1 MNRLLKRCICGIL
14 TFALIFTSSAFTFD
28 INADAAGYTITKKK
42 MPFYLADETTKQ
54 NQYVYFVNG
63 KDIPYMD
70 MDDLTGLYKMIMQMR
85 GFNKY
90 DLKVKKKGNKYILT
104 RENGYKCVMD
114 FKKDKV
120 YFVDY
125 NAFNKSSDE
134 NTIMDMV
141 STPVKDAK
149 GRGIYLKRNASG
161 TVERYG
167 KDITMNLKNY
177 HIDLVRKGNKYYIP
191 LQTYYDIF
199 FWQNNL
205 PLLYNGEAV
214 FLVSMDGA
222 PLIDGEYNRTAYG
235 KLYYKNKLKKK
246 KLSKAM
252 TEFNYNELCFCLDH
266 TYGLKEAHNIKKFS
280 TLMRNT
286 GLKYYFM
293 SGNSKRIDQAMYI
306 LSTRYLDDVHTKYG
320 IPSYT
325 TGYTLRENLTTNY
338 GEGPARDAIFART
351 DDFKEARAKYYPNGV
366 PAYEEIG
373 DTAFI
378 TFDEF
383 AMFTSDTDYYKTPP
397 TADAKD
403 TMGIIAY
410 SVQQIL
416 RKGSPIKNVVLDL
429 SCNGGGAADTAVY
442 TIAAFLGKTR
452 LSLEDS
458 YTGALV
464 TSSYLCDTNFDHK
477 FDENDYLADK
487 GLNLYCLTSGVS
499 FSCGN
504 LVPCAFKQSGDV
516 TLVGQTTGGGAC
528 SVLWVSSA
536 AGGAIRISSPN
547 RLSFLK
553 NGAFYDV
560 DRGADPD
567 IYLAKKQSY
576 FDRKNLASMLK
587 TQK

>member
-1 MNRLLKRCICGIL
+1 MNRLLKRCFCGVLI
-14 TFALIFTSSAFTFD
+14 FALIFTSSAFTFD

-214 FLVSMDGA
+214 FLVSMDGG

-252 TEFNYNELCFCLDH
+252 TEFNYNELCFCLDY

-286 GLKYYFM
+286 GLKHEFL
-293 SGNSKRIDQAMYI
+293 SGNSKRIDKAMYI
-306 LSTRYLDDVHTKYG
+306 LSTRYLDDIHTKYG

-325 TGYTLRENLTTNY
+325 TGYTLRENLITNY
-338 GEGPARDAIFART
+338 GEGPARDATFALGEE
-351 DDFKEARAKYYPNGV
+351 FKEARAKYYPNGV

-378 TFDEF
+378 TFDAFE
-383 AMFTSDTDYYKTPP
+383 MFEGDTDYYKTAP

-442 TIAAFLGKTR
+442 TIAAFLGETR

-458 YTGALV
+458 CTGALV

-504 LVPCAFKQSGDV
+504 LVPCAFKQSDDV
-516 TLVGQTTGGGAC
+516 TLIGQTTGGGAC

-536 AGGAIRISSPN
+536 SGAVIRISSPN